1 MIKIVHLS
9 KQAESDLL
17 RVPEYIRK
25 KLKFWIGLVETEGL
39 DQCRRIKGFHD
50 EPLRGQRQ
58 GQRSIRLN
66 RAYRAI
72 YVIASDGSVN
82 FVSVEEVHKHE
93 Y

>member
-1 MIKIVHLS
+1 MISIVHVS
-9 KQAESDLL
+9 KQAQADLL

-50 EPLRGQRQ
+50 EPLRGQRL

-82 FVSVEEVHKHE
+82 FVSVKEVHKHE

>member
-66 RAYRAI
+66 RAHRAI
-72 YVIASDGSVN
+72 YVIASDGTVN
-82 FVSVEEVHKHE
+82 FVSVEEVNKHE

>member
-1 MIKIVHLS
+1 MIKIVHVS
-9 KQAESDLL
+9 KQAQSDLL

-25 KLKFWIGLVETEGL
+25 KMKFWISLVETEGL

-50 EPLRGQRQ
+50 EPLRGRRH

-66 RAYRAI
+66 QAYRAI
-72 YVIASDGSVN
+72 YVISSGGSIS
-82 FVSVEEVHKHE
+82 FVSIEEVHKHE